1 MAALSFKRDN
11 LKFGLLLGLLAPLL
25 GFLIYYFYR
34 FFPVFS
40 IGEYIRALK
49 FNKSLL
55 TGISSISLVVNV
67 VLFTIYTNSRRD
79 KTGRGIFVMTLVYG
93 IIVLL
98 FKLIA

>member
-11 LKFGLLLGLLAPLL
+11 LKFGLFL
-25 GFLIYYFYR
+25 GFLGPFLGIVIYYFYR
-34 FFPVFS
+34 FFPTHSF
-40 IGEYIRALK
+40 GLYLDALRN
-49 FNKSLL
+49 NKTLL
-55 TGISSISLVVNV
+55 TGISSISLLVNV